1 MNSRRFALL
10 LVPCCVAALVA
21 GSMVASADK
30 TDKTDKAKATDLAK
44 AAENKASKKGGKKET
59 WPDMVYELR
68 TYTTAEGRLPNLH
81 KRFRDHTMKLFKKHG
96 MKNVVY
102 MTPLEKEHTLVYL
115 IAHKSREEAKKNWKG
130 FMADKEWQR
139 VWAES
144 KKDGPIVTKVE
155 SQFLKATDYSPL
167 K

>member
-1 MNSRRFALL
+1 
-10 LVPCCVAALVA
+10 
-21 GSMVASADK
+21 MVASADK
-30 TDKTDKAKATDLAK
+30 TDKVKTADLGK
-44 AAENKASKKGGKKET
+44 TAEKEASKKGGKKEA

-68 TYTTAEGRLPNLH
+68 TYTTAEGRLPNLN
-81 KRFRDHTMKLFKKHG
+81 KRFRDHTMKLFAKHG

-102 MTPLEKEHTLVYL
+102 MTPLEKENTLVYL

-130 FMADKEWQR
+130 FIADKEWKR

>member
-1 MNSRRFALL
+1 MKSKRFALM
-10 LVPCCVAALVA
+10 LVPCCLVALVA

-30 TDKTDKAKATDLAK
+30 SDAPKKDASAKVNAK
-44 AAENKASKKGGKKET
+44 KKSP

-81 KRFRDHTMKLFKKHG
+81 KRFRDHTMKLFAKHG

-102 MTPLEKEHTLVYL
+102 MTPLEKENTLVYL
-115 IAHKSREEAKKNWKG
+115 IAHKSRKD
-130 FMADKEWQR
+130 ADKSWKAFLNDPDWKK
-139 VWAES
+139 VYAES
-144 KKDGPIVTKVE
+144 KADGPIVTKVE

>member
-10 LVPCCVAALVA
+10 LVPCCLAALIA
-21 GSMVASADK
+21 GSLVASADK
-30 TDKTDKAKATDLAK
+30 SEKEKPTKEAAAKTDK
-44 AAENKASKKGGKKET
+44 KKET
-59 WPDMVYELR
+59 WPDLVYELR
-68 TYTTAEGRLPNLH
+68 TYTTAEGRLPNLN
-81 KRFRDHTMKLFKKHG
+81 KRFRDHTMKLFAKHG
-96 MKNVVY
+96 MKNIVY
-102 MTPLEKEHTLVYL
+102 MTPLEKKNTLVYL

-130 FMADKEWQR
+130 FMADPVWKK

-144 KKDGPIVTKVE
+144 KADGPIVTKVE